1 MKKLFL
7 LLCIFVG
14 SFAVQAQEDWTEL
27 SVMYDEVYHLAT
39 EISKESDKVKAHGN
53 VITIVKSTGATSIQ
67 KKRDKSVPVEFYD
80 YKLITSTGRQIPLD
94 KVFTEKVLGKFKTVL
109 NKVKQT
115 LKEDNSKEIES
126 ILESL

>member
-7 LLCIFVG
+7 LLCIFA
-14 SFAVQAQEDWTEL
+14 SSLTIQAQEDWSEL

-53 VITIVKSTGATSIQ
+53 VITIVKNAGVTSIQ

-94 KVFTEKVLGKFKTVL
+94 KAFTEKVLSKFKTVL
-109 NKVKQT
+109 LRVKQT